1 MSSEPSDLMDFVLGF
16 LWWIWWAPMARQR
29 NGKIRC
35 IQTDVVTSRPVM
47 KRGASQIVVP
57 FRCAPFC
64 RRKKIHRSYS
74 AIVNSPTRVRR
85 TKGSLTPPSRF
96 SLSSHSSSL
105 SPRFWGGRAF
115 GPPLCGGTPPAT
127 PPLKPR
133 LTTGTSSSQHG
144 TCREWRWLS
153 TRHIMIKA
161 RMVSGMKG

>member
-64 RRKKIHRSYS
+64 RPKKNPSQLLSHSQFTNQS
-74 AIVNSPTRVRR
+74 EAN
-85 TKGSLTPPSRF
+85 KGV
-96 SLSSHSSSL
+96 SHSSLPVFSL
-105 SPRFWGGRAF
+105 FSLLFTLSSVLGRSGLRPSLVRRDSPRNA
-115 GPPLCGGTPPAT
+115 
-127 PPLKPR
+127 PLK
-133 LTTGTSSSQHG
+133 TTPHDRYVFFQHG
-144 TCREWRWLS
+144 TCREWRWLP
-153 TRHIMIKA
+153 RHIMIKA